1 VITTTALAS
10 AGLPAIAA
18 LLGVGLTL
26 AFNARQERA
35 RQRADLNKA
44 LWDAR
49 RIAASR
55 FIVAVNQAV
64 DSTRAAKAKSASL
77 EEARKLDKE
86 GPWREGLRAIS

>member
-49 RIAASR
+49 ANCRVEVYSGR
-55 FIVAVNQAV
+55 QP
-64 DSTRAAKAKSASL
+64 SC
-77 EEARKLDKE
+77 
-86 GPWREGLRAIS
+86 